1 MTNEER
7 YKEASFIVFYEFY
20 CKGKRKKPCS
30 ECPLA
35 EAHAKGGQD
44 ECVKVW
50 KKLEVK
56 EQK

>member
-7 YKEASFIVFYEFY
+7 YKEASFIVFYEFW

-50 KKLEVK
+50 KKLEAK
-56 EQK
+56 E